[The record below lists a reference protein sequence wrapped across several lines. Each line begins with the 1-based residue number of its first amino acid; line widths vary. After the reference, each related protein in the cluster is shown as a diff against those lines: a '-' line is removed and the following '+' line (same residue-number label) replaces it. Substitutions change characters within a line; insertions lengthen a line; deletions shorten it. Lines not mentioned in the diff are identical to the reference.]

1 MLYKRTLTEMRREM
15 ARIIAELS
23 QCPVTTDRERDIIIE
38 YSLQEA
44 G

>member
-1 MLYKRTLTEMRREM
+1 MLYKSTLTEIRQEL
-15 ARIIAELS
+15 ARVLAELAR
-23 QCPVTTDRERDIIIE
+23 CPVTTDKERDIIIE

>member
-1 MLYKRTLTEMRREM
+1 MLYKSTLTEMRREV
-15 ARIIAELS
+15 ARLMVELS
-23 QCPVTTDRERDIIIE
+23 RCPVTTDKERDIIIE